1 MSKAKGSDRSVAFD
15 QQVQL
20 LTSVQHLSSGIELRK
35 GGNVL
40 PTSNP
45 KAPAPNPFVQ
55 AQNQGSTQG
64 KSPAPSGDG
73 QGNKSK

>member
-1 MSKAKGSDRSVAFD
+1 MSNAKGSGGSMNE

-20 LTSVQHLSSGIELRK
+20 PSSGIELRK

-45 KAPAPNPFVQ
+45 KAPATNPFVQ
-55 AQNQGSTQG
+55 AQKQGNNQGTSAA
-64 KSPAPSGDG
+64 SSGEG
-73 QGNKSK
+73 QSNKSK

>member
-1 MSKAKGSDRSVAFD
+1 MSEEKGSDRSKAFD
-15 QQVQL
+15 QQVHL
-20 LTSVQHLSSGIELRK
+20 LTSMELLSSGIELRK

-45 KAPAPNPFVQ
+45 KAPAANPFVQ

-64 KSPAPSGDG
+64 KSPAQGGDG
-73 QGNKSK
+73 QGKNSK